1 MLDDV
6 FDLLTTAIDDSV
18 DDEVCEHLAAA
29 WCALHAHDDDEGD
42 GYVDDEGA
50 HRTYVAAYYGRKSLS
65 PVGDS
70 YLTDNPR
77 EVWPPEWAPKY
88 APLLRLLARRERQRD
103 DAALRCLR
111 ADAARE

>member
-6 FDLLTTAIDDSV
+6 FDLLTTAIDDYA
-18 DDEVCEHLAAA
+18 DEVCKHLAAA
-29 WCALHAHDDDEGD
+29 WCALHAHDAEGD

-50 HRTYVAAYYGRKSLS
+50 HRTYVASYYGRKSLV

-77 EVWPPEWAPKY
+77 EVGLPEWAPKY
-88 APLLRLLARRERQRD
+88 APLLVLLARRERQRD
-103 DAALRCLR
+103 DAALRWY
-111 ADAARE
+111 AATQRE